1 MCYKNFKLIVFLA
14 FLLQINTTTA
24 QFMPCERT
32 YTVFYNPLL
41 QKIKSL
47 ADFNGNIDLG
57 KSSDILPL
65 IGTSFAPNRQELI
78 KHNGKIYIFLAQTGF
93 IFQMSEPLG
102 DSVVF
107 SKIDNTVNINYN
119 ISCTNFIYKDQI
131 YNYGGYGFWNKYGHV
146 RKYNK
151 TDKEW
156 DIQPTNIEV
165 FSADHYDWFSPT
177 EGRLYVPFQKKENKA
192 LKDPK
197 FKDDGF
203 EYSSYYLDIKTFDWV
218 KVGKLSN
225 ELIKLIDEK
234 SNYGN
239 LSHDNGRFF
248 IINDEAYLFDYSH
261 NKIYKSKRSDLNQ
274 FFIRN
279 SSDATIFFYKGT
291 YYKYQSEL
299 QKFAT
304 WEIHSNDLQLL
315 NFPIWGNDYTNI
327 IFVLA
332 ICLVI
337 SLIVL
342 FIWLFKQRVKK
353 KIEQAQMKV
362 LKTKTVNQAFTET
375 ETSLIQLLLN
385 AYRTKQNVEIA
396 AINRV
401 LGIKDKNIG
410 LQKKVRSDVIN
421 AINDKYVF
429 ISQGEINLISSV
441 RKEDDK
447 RFFEYF
453 VVPTEVKL
461 IQKIIGKDSK

>member
-1 MCYKNFKLIVFLA
+1 MRYTNLKLIAFLA
-14 FLLQINTTTA
+14 FLLQINLSTA
-24 QFMPCERT
+24 QFVPCERS

-41 QKIKSL
+41 KKIKDL

-65 IGTSFAPNRQELI
+65 SNTTFAPNKQELI
-78 KHNGKIYIFLAQTGF
+78 KHHGKMYLFLAQTGF
-93 IFQMSEPLG
+93 IFEMLEPQG

-107 SKIDNTVNINYN
+107 RKIDNTVNINYN

-151 TDKEW
+151 IDKEW

-165 FSADHYDWFSPT
+165 LSADDYDWFSPT
-177 EGRLYVPFQKKENKA
+177 EGRLYVPFQKMEKKE

-197 FKDDGF
+197 FKNGGF

-218 KVGKLSN
+218 KIGKLSN
-225 ELIKLIDEK
+225 ELIKLINEK

-239 LSHDNGRFF
+239 IPYDDGRFF
-248 IINDEAYLFDYSH
+248 IINDEAYLFDYKN
-261 NKIYKSKRSDLNQ
+261 NKIYKSKKADLNQ

-279 SSDATIFFYKGT
+279 SSDVTLFFYKGK
-291 YYKYQSEL
+291 YYKYQPDL
-299 QKFAT
+299 QNFVT
-304 WEIHSNDLQLL
+304 WVIHSNDLQLL
-315 NFPIWGNDYTNI
+315 DFPIWGKDYTNL
-327 IFVLA
+327 IFILA
-332 ICLVI
+332 LCLVI
-337 SLIVL
+337 ILIIL
-342 FIWLFKQRVKK
+342 FIWLFKQSVKK
-353 KIEQAQMKV
+353 KIEQAQLKV

-375 ETSLIQLLLN
+375 ETSLIRLLLHAN
-385 AYRTKQNVEIA
+385 SAKQNVEIS
-396 AINRV
+396 AINHV
-401 LGIKDKNIG
+401 LGIKDKNVG

-421 AINDKYVF
+421 AINDKYIF
-429 ISQGEINLISSV
+429 ITQGENNLIGSV

-453 VVPTEVKL
+453 VIPTEVKTAQKL
-461 IQKIIGKDSK
+461 IEKN

>member
-1 MCYKNFKLIVFLA
+1 MRYINLKFFSVLV
-14 FLLQINTTTA
+14 LLLSFTTICA
-24 QFMPCERT
+24 QFVPCERS

-41 QKIKSL
+41 QKIKGL

-65 IGTSFAPNRQELI
+65 VGTTFGANKQELI
-78 KHNGKIYIFLAQTGF
+78 KHNGKIYLLLAQTGF
-93 IFQMSEPLG
+93 IFEMSEPQG

-119 ISCTNFIYKDQI
+119 ISCTNFIYNDQI

-156 DIQPTNIEV
+156 DILPTNIEV
-165 FSADHYDWFSPT
+165 FSADRYDWFSPT
-177 EGRLYVPFQKKENKA
+177 EGRLYVPFQKMENKG

-197 FKDDGF
+197 FKDGGF
-203 EYSSYYLDIKTFDWV
+203 KYSSYYLDIKTFDWV
-218 KVGKLSN
+218 KIGKLSN
-225 ELIKLIDEK
+225 ELIKLINEK
-234 SNYGN
+234 INYGN
-239 LSHDNGRFF
+239 IPYGNGKFF
-248 IINDEAYLFDYSH
+248 IINDEAYLFDYRY
-261 NKIYKSKRSDLNQ
+261 NKIYKSKKADLNQ
-274 FFIRN
+274 FLIRN
-279 SSDATIFFYKGT
+279 SNDATIFFYKGT
-291 YYKYQSEL
+291 YYKYYAGL
-299 QKFAT
+299 QNFAT
-304 WEIHSNDLQLL
+304 WDIHTNDLQLL
-315 NFPIWGNDYTNI
+315 NFPIWENDYTNI
-327 IFVLA
+327 IFVLT

-337 SLIVL
+337 SMIVL
-342 FIWLFKQRVKK
+342 FMWLFKQSVKK
-353 KIEQAQMKV
+353 KIEQAQLKV

-375 ETSLIQLLLN
+375 ETSLIQLLLK
-385 AYRTKQNVEIA
+385 AYSTKKNVEIS
-396 AINRV
+396 AINHV

-429 ISQGEINLISSV
+429 ISQGEINLIGSV

-461 IQKIIGKDSK
+461 IQKIIGKDSR

>member
-1 MCYKNFKLIVFLA
+1 MRYINLKLVTFLA
-14 FLLQINTTTA
+14 FLLSFSTISA
-24 QFMPCERT
+24 QFVPCERS

-41 QKIKSL
+41 QKIKGL

-57 KSSDILPL
+57 KSSNILPL
-65 IGTSFAPNRQELI
+65 LGTSFVPNKQELI
-78 KHNGKIYIFLAQTGF
+78 KHNGKIYLFLAQTGF

-131 YNYGGYGFWNKYGHV
+131 YNYGGYGFWSKYGHV
-146 RKYNK
+146 RKYN
-151 TDKEW
+151 TIDKEW

-165 FSADHYDWFSPT
+165 LSADDYDWFSPT
-177 EGRLYVPFQKKENKA
+177 EGRLYVPFQKMENKG

-197 FKDDGF
+197 FQDGGF
-203 EYSSYYLDIKTFDWV
+203 EYSSYYLDLKTFDWV
-218 KVGKLSN
+218 KLGKLSN
-225 ELIKLIDEK
+225 ALIKLIDEK

-239 LSHDNGRFF
+239 IPYDNGRFF
-248 IINDEAYLFDYSH
+248 IINDEAYLFDYVH
-261 NKIYKSKRSDLNQ
+261 NKIYKSKKADLNQ

-279 SSDATIFFYKGT
+279 SSDVTIFFYKGT
-291 YYKYQSEL
+291 YYKYQAGV
-299 QKFAT
+299 QNFVT
-304 WEIHSNDLQLL
+304 WDINLNDLQLL
-315 NFPIWGNDYTNI
+315 NFPIWGNDYTSL
-327 IFVLA
+327 IFIFA

-337 SLIVL
+337 IMIAL
-342 FIWLFKQRVKK
+342 FIWLFKQSVKK
-353 KIEQAQMKV
+353 KIEQAQFKV
-362 LKTKTVNQAFTET
+362 LKTKTVNQAFSET
-375 ETSLIQLLLN
+375 EISLIQLLLN
-385 AYRTKQNVEIA
+385 AYSTEQNVEISE
-396 AINRV
+396 INRV

-429 ISQGEINLISSV
+429 ITQGEINLIGSV

-453 VVPTEVKL
+453 VVPTEVKTV
-461 IQKIIGKDSK
+461 QKMIEKK